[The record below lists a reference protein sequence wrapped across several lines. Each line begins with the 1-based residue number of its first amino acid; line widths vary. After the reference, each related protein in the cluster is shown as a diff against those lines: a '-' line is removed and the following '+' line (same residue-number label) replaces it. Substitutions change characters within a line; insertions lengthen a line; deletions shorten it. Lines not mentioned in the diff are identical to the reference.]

1 MREQVPKQFLQKLI
15 QRVWDKD
22 IIKVLSSRRARGWRE
37 EDGPTVRIVVY
48 IIIKNGG

>member
-1 MREQVPKQFLQKLI
+1 MREKVPKQFLQKLI

>member
-1 MREQVPKQFLQKLI
+1 MSRYLSNFFRNLFREFGI
-15 QRVWDKD
+15 N